1 MTTWG
6 IDGPTFLAIH
16 TAAVAAASAAAV
28 VLSDHRPGS
37 PAATGE
43 LDEYETAYL
52 TGGAQLAAVVAL
64 VNLDRR
70 GAIDLGDDLLRD
82 LHESGDLNLDAVR
95 DAGHLASLGVELHVT
110 MATGAV
116 AASCVRHP
124 VESAALQA
132 VRGTKPATPWR
143 VISATTRLKAMGRV
157 KAGLVERGLL
167 HDVDGT
173 ERMRRRWRWLLPLA
187 AVAGARA
194 VVSIEGLVAL
204 LIVVA
209 GMWALSRRRPRNTR
223 AGDRLVA
230 DLRRR
235 RPDLLEAPAVSG
247 PSAGIALALAGT
259 AVLWSADPAL
269 ALAVDVPAP
278 VAMAGAGHGWRESAR
293 EWWHSSGY
301 GGGWSGGAGCGWGG
315 SGGDGGGGGC
325 GGGGGGCGGG
335 GGGGCGG
342 GG

>member
-16 TAAVAAASAAAV
+16 TGAVAAISAVAV
-28 VLSDHRPGS
+28 LAERRWGA
-37 PAATGE
+37 PADRGE

-52 TGGAQLAAVVAL
+52 TGGVQLAAVVAL

-82 LHESGDLNLDAVR
+82 LHESGDLDLDVVR

-124 VESAALQA
+124 VEAAALQA

-143 VISATTRLKAMGRV
+143 VLSATTRMKAMGRV

-167 HDVDGT
+167 HDADGT
-173 ERMRRRWRWLLPLA
+173 ERIRRRWRWLLPMA
-187 AVAGARA
+187 AVAAARA
-194 VVSIEGLVAL
+194 VVAAEGLVAL
-204 LIVVA
+204 LVVVLA
-209 GMWALSRRRPRNTR
+209 MWALSRRRPRNTR
-223 AGDRLVA
+223 AGDGLVA

-235 RPDLLEAPAVSG
+235 RPELLEAPAATG
-247 PSAGIALALAGT
+247 PSAGIAVALAGT

-269 ALAVDVPAP
+269 ALAVDAPAD
-278 VAMAGAGHGWRESAR
+278 AAGHGWRESAR
-293 EWWHSSGY
+293 DWWHSSGY
-301 GGGWSGGAGCGWGG
+301 GGGWSGGAGWGG
-315 SGGDGGGGGC
+315 GGDGSSGCGGGGGGGC

-335 GGGGCGG
+335 G
-342 GG
+342 